1 MELSRADDLWSILYV
16 FIEFYQ
22 GLLPW
27 RKLKSK
33 EDIGEMK
40 KQYHNASLVAGL
52 PPVFFSFMEYLMTLQ
67 YKDTPDYDY
76 LVSLVRQLD
85 ARADMQPYDWEGDAT
100 VYRCVFAPPHSPHPE
115 VFAAPVLWICGMA
128 VGGAARE
135 LARSWGSRFVLLFWR
150 MFALLGGSRPFLS
163 ELALTRACLCL

>member
-1 MELSRADDLWSILYV
+1 MRL
-16 FIEFYQ
+16 
-22 GLLPW
+22 
-27 RKLKSK
+27 
-33 EDIGEMK
+33 
-40 KQYHNASLVAGL
+40 GL
-52 PPVFFSFMEYLMTLQ
+52 PRCAYTIAAMIHSGLVSVTFRKIAPAEI
-67 YKDTPDYDY
+67 
-76 LVSLVRQLD
+76 VSLVRQLD